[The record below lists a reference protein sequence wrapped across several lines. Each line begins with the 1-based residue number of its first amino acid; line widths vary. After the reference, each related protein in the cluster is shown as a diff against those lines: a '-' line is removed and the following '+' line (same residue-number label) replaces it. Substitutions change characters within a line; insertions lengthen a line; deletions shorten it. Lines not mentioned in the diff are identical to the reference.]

1 MQVPVEERRVV
12 SVLFADVTGSTTLGE
27 RMDPEQLRDVMAT
40 FFGGMRE
47 EIEAEGG
54 TVEKFIG
61 DAVMA
66 AFGVP
71 SAHEDDPARALR
83 AAIRMRRRLEEVN
96 TELDAT
102 HGLTLQMRIGVNTGE
117 VLAAGDAP
125 SGEPMV
131 TGDVVNTAARLQTI
145 AGPGEILAADRTRRA
160 VRGFRFG
167 ERRDLALKGRSE
179 SVVASAVL
187 GGSGEAADV
196 GLSGPMVGRDAEL
209 GLLRSMY
216 ERSAAEGRPHVVTIY
231 GDPGVGKSRLTH
243 EFIRWAASQERAPLV
258 VRGRC
263 LPYGDGITYWPLSEI
278 LRSIADVSDTDTPSV
293 ALDKIRSVGMTLLK
307 TAPDP
312 ERATAAIAFTTGLED
327 PATPLAEEE
336 PKRVR
341 NEMHAAWRTFFS
353 ALAADRPV
361 VVVVEDIHWAD
372 PAMLDL
378 LEELAD
384 RVEGGVSFVCPSR
397 PDLTSTRPGWG
408 GGKRNYSAIALDP
421 LGPRDADALVR
432 SLLDV
437 DGLPESMFGQILAR
451 AEGNPF
457 FLEEIV
463 RQLVDNRSV
472 WLEGGRWRAAG
483 DITQVEIPD
492 TVQGVLAARIDLLD
506 PPDRRVLQAAAV
518 VGRIFWPGAVRQL
531 LNGGGDRMPEALIT
545 LEERDLVRSRLSS
558 ALGDEPEYI
567 FKHVL
572 TRDVAYDTLPRRDR
586 SAAHASI
593 ARWLEDTLGERA
605 REFLEL
611 LSYHWFEAY
620 RACSSADPQEIE
632 ALRLRAFDRTLR
644 AAQETGRRYALKK
657 SERLAG
663 QAIDLASTPAERSL
677 AYEASAE
684 AFFNDYDGD
693 EAWRGFT
700 AAAEAEL
707 EAEPRDAV
715 RVSRLSARA
724 VEISTRWPGSMRVAP
739 PEPDVRRF
747 LELGIDHLP
756 PGDSR
761 ERVRLLGVK
770 ASWPFA
776 FPALDFSD
784 AELDRIE
791 LDGLEAADMAI
802 RLGDADLASAT
813 LDQATSPSLRRGR
826 YGRALEIEG
835 RRLELVPRLRDQ
847 VEIGDVF
854 AMMAWCSGEAGR
866 WSDVVRYAS
875 EGERIVEVA
884 INSRVHVLAWLTEGR
899 YRTGEWDAAVD
910 TFATVLTQLGDRRD
924 DPPEFVFSAFGS
936 TALIHTFRG
945 ERAEAD
951 RLMDLLR
958 RAEDAAGD
966 TSRRIWPYVNRLLV
980 ARGAVDEAWERF
992 QSPPTG
998 WRLAGASHFEAMCEW
1013 VPLADRWDRA
1023 DDIVAQVVRAADE
1036 GDLVGVRL
1044 FADRL
1049 AGLRALPRRRHR
1061 RRGRDPGA
1069 RSRRV
1074 PRTRRDVGGGANR
1087 RRHRRGAQR
1096 QGARRRTAGPAGERR
1111 GPVRAPGVGR
1121 RAPPGASGDPGLDR
1135 ERNGPA
1141 RWAGPFHRR
1150 SRVDQAAGAASS
1162 CFLA

>member
-1 MQVPVEERRVV
+1 M
-12 SVLFADVTGSTTLGE
+12 
-27 RMDPEQLRDVMAT
+27 
-40 FFGGMRE
+40 
-47 EIEAEGG
+47 
-54 TVEKFIG
+54 
-61 DAVMA
+61 
-66 AFGVP
+66 
-71 SAHEDDPARALR
+71 
-83 AAIRMRRRLEEVN
+83 
-96 TELDAT
+96 
-102 HGLTLQMRIGVNTGE
+102 
-117 VLAAGDAP
+117 
-125 SGEPMV
+125 
-131 TGDVVNTAARLQTI
+131 
-145 AGPGEILAADRTRRA
+145 
-160 VRGFRFG
+160 
-167 ERRDLALKGRSE
+167 
-179 SVVASAVL
+179 
-187 GGSGEAADV
+187 
-196 GLSGPMVGRDAEL
+196 
-209 GLLRSMY
+209 
-216 ERSAAEGRPHVVTIY
+216 
-231 GDPGVGKSRLTH
+231 
-243 EFIRWAASQERAPLV
+243 
-258 VRGRC
+258 
-263 LPYGDGITYWPLSEI
+263 
-278 LRSIADVSDTDTPSV
+278 
-293 ALDKIRSVGMTLLK
+293 
-307 TAPDP
+307 
-312 ERATAAIAFTTGLED
+312 
-327 PATPLAEEE
+327 
-336 PKRVR
+336 
-341 NEMHAAWRTFFS
+341 
-353 ALAADRPV
+353 
-361 VVVVEDIHWAD
+361 
-372 PAMLDL
+372 
-378 LEELAD
+378 
-384 RVEGGVSFVCPSR
+384 
-397 PDLTSTRPGWG
+397 
-408 GGKRNYSAIALDP
+408 
-421 LGPRDADALVR
+421 VR

-437 DGLPESMFGQILAR
+437 DGLPDSMFGQILAR

-518 VGRIFWPGAVRQL
+518 VGRIFWPGAVGQL
-531 LNGGGDRMPEALIT
+531 LNGGGDRVPEALVT

-558 ALGDEPEYI
+558 ALGEEPEYI

-586 SAAHASI
+586 RRRTPRSPGGSRTPSVSAPASSSSCSPITGSRPTAHAARPI
-593 ARWLEDTLGERA
+593 A
-605 REFLEL
+605 
-611 LSYHWFEAY
+611 
-620 RACSSADPQEIE
+620 QEIE

-663 QAIDLASTPAERSL
+663 QAIDLAATPAERSL

-784 AELDRIE
+784 EELDRIE

-910 TFATVLTQLGDRRD
+910 TFATVLAQLGERRD

-1023 DDIVAQVVRAADE
+1023 DDIVAQVVSAADE

-1069 RSRRV
+1069 RPRRV
-1074 PRTRRDVGGGANR
+1074 PRARRDVGGGANR

-1096 QGARRRTAGPAGERR
+1096 DRARTTGSGTGWRTPWTCSSAWGRSPSSAG
-1111 GPVRAPGVGR
+1111 
-1121 RAPPGASGDPGLDR
+1121 R
-1135 ERNGPA
+1135 ER
-1141 RWAGPFHRR
+1141 
-1150 SRVDQAAGAASS
+1150 
-1162 CFLA
+1162 

>member
-1 MQVPVEERRVV
+1 
-12 SVLFADVTGSTTLGE
+12 
-27 RMDPEQLRDVMAT
+27 
-40 FFGGMRE
+40 
-47 EIEAEGG
+47 
-54 TVEKFIG
+54 
-61 DAVMA
+61 
-66 AFGVP
+66 
-71 SAHEDDPARALR
+71 
-83 AAIRMRRRLEEVN
+83 
-96 TELDAT
+96 
-102 HGLTLQMRIGVNTGE
+102 
-117 VLAAGDAP
+117 
-125 SGEPMV
+125 
-131 TGDVVNTAARLQTI
+131 
-145 AGPGEILAADRTRRA
+145 
-160 VRGFRFG
+160 
-167 ERRDLALKGRSE
+167 
-179 SVVASAVL
+179 
-187 GGSGEAADV
+187 
-196 GLSGPMVGRDAEL
+196 
-209 GLLRSMY
+209 
-216 ERSAAEGRPHVVTIY
+216 
-231 GDPGVGKSRLTH
+231 
-243 EFIRWAASQERAPLV
+243 
-258 VRGRC
+258 
-263 LPYGDGITYWPLSEI
+263 
-278 LRSIADVSDTDTPSV
+278 
-293 ALDKIRSVGMTLLK
+293 MTLLR

-341 NEMHAAWRTFFS
+341 DEMHAAWRTFFS

-437 DGLPESMFGQILAR
+437 DGLPDSMFGQILDR

-558 ALGDEPEYI
+558 ALGEEPEYI

-620 RACSSADPQEIE
+620 RACSSTDPQEIE
-632 ALRLRAFDRTLR
+632 ALRLQAFDRTLR

-663 QAIDLASTPAERSL
+663 QAIDLAATPQERSL

-715 RVSRLSARA
+715 RVSRSLGPRRGDRDAMARIDADRPSGIRGAAVPRARDRPPPAGRLPRTCAAPGDQGVVAVRVPGVGLLRRGTGPHRTRRLGGGRHGDPTGRRRPRLGHAGSGDLTLPAPGPLRPCARDRGSSARA
-724 VEISTRWPGSMRVAP
+724 GCPGS
-739 PEPDVRRF
+739 
-747 LELGIDHLP
+747 
-756 PGDSR
+756 
-761 ERVRLLGVK
+761 
-770 ASWPFA
+770 
-776 FPALDFSD
+776 
-784 AELDRIE
+784 
-791 LDGLEAADMAI
+791 
-802 RLGDADLASAT
+802 AT
-813 LDQATSPSLRRGR
+813 
-826 YGRALEIEG
+826 
-835 RRLELVPRLRDQ
+835 
-847 VEIGDVF
+847 
-854 AMMAWCSGEAGR
+854 
-866 WSDVVRYAS
+866 
-875 EGERIVEVA
+875 
-884 INSRVHVLAWLTEGR
+884 
-899 YRTGEWDAAVD
+899 
-910 TFATVLTQLGDRRD
+910 
-924 DPPEFVFSAFGS
+924 
-936 TALIHTFRG
+936 
-945 ERAEAD
+945 
-951 RLMDLLR
+951 
-958 RAEDAAGD
+958 
-966 TSRRIWPYVNRLLV
+966 
-980 ARGAVDEAWERF
+980 
-992 QSPPTG
+992 
-998 WRLAGASHFEAMCEW
+998 
-1013 VPLADRWDRA
+1013 
-1023 DDIVAQVVRAADE
+1023 
-1036 GDLVGVRL
+1036 
-1044 FADRL
+1044 
-1049 AGLRALPRRRHR
+1049 
-1061 RRGRDPGA
+1061 
-1069 RSRRV
+1069 RSR
-1074 PRTRRDVGGGANR
+1074 
-1087 RRHRRGAQR
+1087 
-1096 QGARRRTAGPAGERR
+1096 
-1111 GPVRAPGVGR
+1111 
-1121 RAPPGASGDPGLDR
+1121 SGTC
-1135 ERNGPA
+1135 
-1141 RWAGPFHRR
+1141 
-1150 SRVDQAAGAASS
+1150 SR
-1162 CFLA
+1162 

>member
-1 MQVPVEERRVV
+1 MVRCATCGSENDAEARFCSTCGTGLRPVCASCGVELPPAARFCPACGTPVEETVQVPVEERRVV

-216 ERSAAEGRPHVVTIY
+216 ERSAAERRPHVVTIY

-307 TAPDP
+307 SAPDP

-327 PATPLAEEE
+327 PDTPLSEEE

-341 NEMHAAWRTFFS
+341 DEMHAAWRTFFS

-421 LGPRDADALVR
+421 LGTRDADTLVR

-437 DGLPESMFGQILAR
+437 DGLPDSMFRQILDR

-620 RACSSADPQEIE
+620 RACSSTDPQEIE
-632 ALRLRAFDRTLR
+632 ALRLQRVRPHAAGGAGDRTTLCLEEVRTPRGPGDRPRGDADRNDRSRTKPAPKRSSTTTTATRRGADSPLR
-644 AAQETGRRYALKK
+644 PRRNSRPSRAMP
-657 SERLAG
+657 SACPGCRPAPWRSRPDG
-663 QAIDLASTPAERSL
+663 PDRCAI
-677 AYEASAE
+677 
-684 AFFNDYDGD
+684 
-693 EAWRGFT
+693 
-700 AAAEAEL
+700 
-707 EAEPRDAV
+707 
-715 RVSRLSARA
+715 
-724 VEISTRWPGSMRVAP
+724 AP
-739 PEPDVRRF
+739 PEPEVRRF

-761 ERVRLLGVK
+761 ERVQLLGTK

-776 FPALDFSD
+776 FPTLDFSD
-784 AELDRIE
+784 EELDRIE

-802 RLGDADLASAT
+802 RLGDADLASAA
-813 LDQATSPSLRRGR
+813 LDQATSPVPAPGPLRPCARDRGSPARAGSPAPRPGRDRGRVRDDGVVLGRGGTLVRRGPLRIRRRADRRGR
-826 YGRALEIEG
+826 HQLPRCTSWHGSPKGGIAPASG
-835 RRLELVPRLRDQ
+835 TRRSTRSPRSL
-847 VEIGDVF
+847 G
-854 AMMAWCSGEAGR
+854 
-866 WSDVVRYAS
+866 
-875 EGERIVEVA
+875 
-884 INSRVHVLAWLTEGR
+884 
-899 YRTGEWDAAVD
+899 
-910 TFATVLTQLGDRRD
+910 QLGERRD
-924 DPPEFVFSAFGS
+924 DPPYFVFSAFGS

-958 RAEDAAGD
+958 ARRGCRRRHLSPHLAVREPAPGGPRGRRRGVGALPAARPPAGGSRERV
-966 TSRRIWPYVNRLLV
+966 TSRRCANGCRSPTDGI
-980 ARGAVDEAWERF
+980 ERTTS
-992 QSPPTG
+992 SP
-998 WRLAGASHFEAMCEW
+998 
-1013 VPLADRWDRA
+1013 
-1023 DDIVAQVVRAADE
+1023 
-1036 GDLVGVRL
+1036 
-1044 FADRL
+1044 
-1049 AGLRALPRRRHR
+1049 
-1061 RRGRDPGA
+1061 
-1069 RSRRV
+1069 RS
-1074 PRTRRDVGGGANR
+1074 
-1087 RRHRRGAQR
+1087 
-1096 QGARRRTAGPAGERR
+1096 
-1111 GPVRAPGVGR
+1111 
-1121 RAPPGASGDPGLDR
+1121 
-1135 ERNGPA
+1135 
-1141 RWAGPFHRR
+1141 
-1150 SRVDQAAGAASS
+1150 
-1162 CFLA
+1162 

>member
-1 MQVPVEERRVV
+1 MVRCATCGSENDAEARFCSTCGTGLRPVCASCGVELPPAARFCPACGTPVEETVQVPVEERRVV

-216 ERSAAEGRPHVVTIY
+216 ERSAAERRPHVVTIY

-263 LPYGDGITYWPLSEI
+263 LPYGDGITYWPMSEI

-307 TAPDP
+307 SAPDP

-327 PATPLAEEE
+327 PDTPLFEEE

-372 PAMLDL
+372 AAMLDL

-483 DITQVEIPD
+483 DITQVTIPD

-531 LNGGGDRMPEALIT
+531 LNGGGDRVPEALIT

-558 ALGDEPEYI
+558 ALGEEPEYI

-632 ALRLRAFDRTLR
+632 ALRLQRVRPHAAGGAGDRTTLCLEEVR
-644 AAQETGRRYALKK
+644 
-657 SERLAG
+657 
-663 QAIDLASTPAERSL
+663 TP
-677 AYEASAE
+677 
-684 AFFNDYDGD
+684 
-693 EAWRGFT
+693 RG
-700 AAAEAEL
+700 
-707 EAEPRDAV
+707 
-715 RVSRLSARA
+715 
-724 VEISTRWPGSMRVAP
+724 
-739 PEPDVRRF
+739 
-747 LELGIDHLP
+747 
-756 PGDSR
+756 PGDRPRIDAGRNDRSRTKPAPRRSSTTTTETRRGAASPRRPKRSSRPSRAMPSACPGCRPAPWRSRPAGPDRCASPLRSPRCADSSSSGSTTSRRATPR
-761 ERVRLLGVK
+761 ERVQLLGIK

-776 FPALDFSD
+776 FPTLDFSD
-784 AELDRIE
+784 EELDRIE

-875 EGERIVEVA
+875 EGERTVEVA

-910 TFATVLTQLGDRRD
+910 TFATVLT
-924 DPPEFVFSAFGS
+924 
-936 TALIHTFRG
+936 TAGR
-945 ERAEAD
+945 
-951 RLMDLLR
+951 
-958 RAEDAAGD
+958 
-966 TSRRIWPYVNRLLV
+966 TSRRSAGIRL
-980 ARGAVDEAWERF
+980 
-992 QSPPTG
+992 Q
-998 WRLAGASHFEAMCEW
+998 C
-1013 VPLADRWDRA
+1013 
-1023 DDIVAQVVRAADE
+1023 
-1036 GDLVGVRL
+1036 
-1044 FADRL
+1044 
-1049 AGLRALPRRRHR
+1049 LRIDGP
-1061 RRGRDPGA
+1061 DPH
-1069 RSRRV
+1069 V
-1074 PRTRRDVGGGANR
+1074 PR
-1087 RRHRRGAQR
+1087 
-1096 QGARRRTAGPAGERR
+1096 
-1111 GPVRAPGVGR
+1111 
-1121 RAPPGASGDPGLDR
+1121 
-1135 ERNGPA
+1135 
-1141 RWAGPFHRR
+1141 
-1150 SRVDQAAGAASS
+1150 
-1162 CFLA
+1162 